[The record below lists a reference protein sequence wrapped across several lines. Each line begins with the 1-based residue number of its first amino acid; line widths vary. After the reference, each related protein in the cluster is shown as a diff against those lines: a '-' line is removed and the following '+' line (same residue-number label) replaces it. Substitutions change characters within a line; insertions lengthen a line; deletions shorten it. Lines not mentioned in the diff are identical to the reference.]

1 MATESPHYL
10 TDVVGKP
17 FPRLSTSLY
26 FIMLIDCWDGEIVPL
41 RRSEA
46 TYLRG
51 PPFILSSKLYQLLRS
66 IGGRRFGVT
75 KRNWIASSN
84 CVDKFCLICDLGC
97 VRKRSSR
104 NPQMLRPLPTVVIA
118 LVMAL
123 IASFRSCKFDSSNNS
138 VIVVD
143 PQSITY
149 GGRVYRSPVSE
160 MRESANSKRSSCWPV
175 VGASGSGAGHL
186 AERVHE
192 SGPPNPSLTKHIEL
206 ERRLVGPQLGAAKA
220 SALRGQVS
228 SHRLQS

>member
-1 MATESPHYL
+1 
-10 TDVVGKP
+10 
-17 FPRLSTSLY
+17 
-26 FIMLIDCWDGEIVPL
+26 MLIDCWDGEIVPL

-51 PPFILSSKLYQLLRS
+51 PPFMLSNKLYQLLRS

-160 MRESANSKRSSCWPV
+160 MRESANSKRTSCWPV
-175 VGASGSGAGHL
+175 VGASGSSARHL

-206 ERRLVGPQLGAAKA
+206 ARRLVGPQLGAVKA

-228 SHRLQS
+228 SHRRQS